1 MKKEMTS
8 CHYSV
13 GQIFG
18 DIICTFGA
26 IIAVCAILTPF
37 LVVLGKIM

>member
-1 MKKEMTS
+1 MKKEITS

-18 DIICTFGA
+18 DIICTIGA
-26 IIAVCAILTPF
+26 IIFVCAILTPF
-37 LVVLGKIM
+37 LIMLDKIM